1 MIKTYC
7 SNLKIRLVFSSIKIN
22 NLIRVKDFV
31 PRSLRSCV
39 VYKFTCAECNSVY
52 VGETS
57 RHISTRVR
65 EHLFSDKN
73 SHVFKHVQS
82 SDACK
87 NACSETRFKVIDS
100 ARTHYQLKIKEA
112 LHIMWDG
119 PSLNKQVQHYNFSLA
134 F

>member
-1 MIKTYC
+1 M
-7 SNLKIRLVFSSIKIN
+7 
-22 NLIRVKDFV
+22 KDFV

-39 VYKFTCAECNSVY
+39 VYTFTCAECTSVY

-57 RHISTRVR
+57 RHISTHVR
-65 EHLFSDKN
+65 EHLFSDKTYHIFN
-73 SHVFKHVQS
+73 HLQS

-87 NACSETRFKVIDS
+87 NACNETRFKVIDS

-112 LHIMWDG
+112 LHIMLEG
-119 PSLNKQVQHYNFSLA
+119 PSLNKQVQHYKVSLA